1 MMTMVAND
9 LSDVFMLPLSTYI
22 ADQIWS
28 VIEDTKLFLVPFI
41 IMMIVAI
48 GQAKRQGVDEGN
60 AAIQAY
66 KAIEV
71 STISMFLIMLVA
83 CKPMSVAGNFTATS
97 ISVKNYSCL
106 IGGGAVVGGGRM
118 SGLGIFNSIDKNE
131 FLNNPYIRQV
141 PPTSPTLLGG
151 LLNQFGIGIT
161 NAAIASLPCTPHES
175 LRYAYSKVDTYE
187 PDKPKLKT
195 MVKMFNNQCYKQG
208 LNRRAINESSKTNG
222 SGTINYS
229 YDSPELMAMYHG
241 NPTAKDGETGTMQFV
256 IDKDYWTGSNPAEI
270 GNNSTQQNLDP
281 RKTIVTC
288 ADAAREIQRQ
298 IGIDVASG
306 AAHKEFATIQADS
319 SAAGQRKSEVL
330 VYNNIISGKGSV
342 YNRTTAA
349 ISNSSAGQFVNSVQ
363 NGIQGGIG
371 VLGATKDLL
380 WNHDPSRAF
389 NVINGGV
396 GEAMTLLRARQV
408 HNYQMI
414 APLVISI
421 IKGVLIIAMPLI
433 LFLTGFNGKTLL
445 TLIVAYVA
453 IDFSKFFLEIGN
465 LIDEALLSFREIT
478 AMSDASSAGSDQLNV
493 LAALTTVGQYSTYM
507 LVGVWYMFAGWMGVK
522 MIAPMQ
528 MAQSTAEDTNQ
539 GAQAAA
545 QLGTKAATT
554 AVKGG

>member
-22 ADQIWS
+22 SDQIWV

-60 AAIQAY
+60 SAIQAY

-71 STISMFLIMLVA
+71 STVSMFIIMLVA
-83 CKPMSVAGNFTATS
+83 CKPMSMAGSFSAAS
-97 ISVKNYSCL
+97 VSVKNYSCL
-106 IGGGAVVGGGRM
+106 IGGGAIVGGGRM
-118 SGLGIFNSIDKNE
+118 SGLGIFNSIDKSQ
-131 FLNNPYIRQV
+131 FLNNPYIRQI
-141 PPTSPTLLGG
+141 PATSPTLLGG
-151 LLNQFGIGIT
+151 LLNQFGVGIT

-175 LRYAYSKVDTYE
+175 LRYAYSKIDTYE

-208 LNRRAINESSKTNG
+208 LNRRAIDESTKTNG

-229 YDSPELMAMYHG
+229 YDSPELMAMYRG
-241 NPTAKDGETGTMQFV
+241 NPMAKDGETGTMQFV
-256 IDKDYWTGSNPAEI
+256 IDKDYWTGANPAEI
-270 GNNSTQQNLDP
+270 GNNSTQSNLDP

-298 IGIDVASG
+298 LGIDVASG
-306 AAHKEFATIQADS
+306 AANKEFAAIQPDS
-319 SAAGQRKSEVL
+319 SAASQRKSETL
-330 VYNNIISGKGSV
+330 IYNNIVSGNGSV
-342 YNRTTAA
+342 ANRMESA
-349 ISNSSAGQFVNSVQ
+349 IANSSVGRLASGAYD
-363 NGIQGGIG
+363 GIKGG
-371 VLGATKDLL
+371 LGAVGAVKDL
-380 WNHDPSRAF
+380 WMEKDPTRAF
-389 NVINGGV
+389 NIINGTV

-453 IDFSKFFLEIGN
+453 IDFSKFFLELGN
-465 LIDEALLSFREIT
+465 LIDESLLSFREI
-478 AMSDASSAGSDQLNV
+478 ASMSDASSAGSDQLNV

-507 LVGVWYMFAGWMGVK
+507 LVAIWYMFAGWMGVK

-545 QLGTKAATT
+545 QIGTKAATS